1 MTAFPS
7 ELCPK
12 YCGKGIGVMQLPNQ
26 IAPAL
31 AFLNQLRIRSYV
43 EVGCGSGG
51 TFMLITELLRKSN
64 ALQGAACVDSAP
76 PAEHEP
82 SSAPPFAGILY
93 EYLKQH
99 PVDVG
104 FYVGR
109 AVQYSSSH
117 PSGPVPVPVSPQG
130 NGTTGTGCVFA
141 PVWVAELGLHPPFTI
156 PFGDPPEC
164 CICCRCVSPLC
175 TPLALVDTLC
185 VSRTGLRLVF
195 LNGNSFN
202 AETLGQDFAALDSQ
216 ADVVMLHGVTSEGS
230 KGLFDE
236 LSSSPSYLCLRF
248 ADQYPSSSIASQAVG
263 AGSRPTFGIGVCVRR
278 VHVPPAVFAE
288 YFVSADS
295 LGT

>member
-26 IAPAL
+26 IAPAV

-141 PVWVAELGLHPPFTI
+141 LCGWPSSV
-156 PFGDPPEC
+156 
-164 CICCRCVSPLC
+164 CIHLSRFPSV
-175 TPLALVDTLC
+175 TPL
-185 VSRTGLRLVF
+185 S
-195 LNGNSFN
+195 
-202 AETLGQDFAALDSQ
+202 
-216 ADVVMLHGVTSEGS
+216 
-230 KGLFDE
+230 
-236 LSSSPSYLCLRF
+236 
-248 ADQYPSSSIASQAVG
+248 
-263 AGSRPTFGIGVCVRR
+263 
-278 VHVPPAVFAE
+278 AVFAAVV
-288 YFVSADS
+288 YPRCVPLSRWLILYACPVQDS
-295 LGT
+295 VWCS